1 MRAASSLKVPED
13 HRDARVRPIVI
24 DADTTP
30 RQLVLRVIASQ
41 PWRTIPAG
49 VLAVGH
55 QLGEAMV
62 PIIMGL
68 AIDRAVATGDRG
80 QLALWVAAL
89 VLTFAV
95 LSYSYRI
102 GSLIGFTAANIVEHR
117 IRLMVVGRLLH
128 PRGLGG
134 RRRQPG
140 EALSIATSDTQAL
153 ARSVALVVYPIGE
166 VAAVLFSGV
175 VLLVISWPLGLAV
188 LLGAPLLFLT
198 MDKLGAPL
206 RRRSEERQA
215 AAAEAAGS
223 ASDLVTGFRVIK
235 GLGAEQAASARYEAT
250 SQSALRATLAAN
262 RSQAGFTGTMD
273 AIAGVFLAAIAIG
286 AAAQAMWGD
295 LTVGQLIMVVGV
307 AQFIIG
313 PMGALS
319 RNVGVVWASSLASA
333 GRILEVLKQPFDAAP
348 PAFDGPESS
357 PSESPRRV
365 PTLRLDDLAGL
376 SLTLEPGQTVVV
388 RADADTT
395 EAVTA
400 ALACRA
406 LPADGAITLDGRDA
420 LDLPLA
426 EVRSTVLV
434 AAHDLTLFEGTV
446 AENIALGTGGPAT
459 DSSLAPAIHASASD
473 DVLRVLRDGAET
485 EVGEAGRSLSG
496 GQRQRIAL
504 ARALAAQAPV
514 LVLVDPTSA
523 VDSVTEQ
530 RIAARVPALR
540 AGRSTLVF
548 TDSPAWAASADL
560 VVDLVGVT
568 A

>member
-1 MRAASSLKVPED
+1 MSLPRTLRIPAD
-13 HRDARVRPIVI
+13 HREARVRPILV
-24 DADTTP
+24 DQDTTP
-30 RQLVLRVIASQ
+30 RQLVFRVIASQ
-41 PWRTIPAG
+41 PWRTVPAG
-49 VLAVGH
+49 LLAVGH

-80 QLALWVAAL
+80 QLVLWVAAL
-89 VLTFAV
+89 IVNFAV

-102 GSLIGFTAANIVEHR
+102 GSLIGFTSANIVEHR
-117 IRLMVVGRLLH
+117 IRLLVVGRLLH

-140 EALSIATSDTQAL
+140 EALSIANSDTQAL

-166 VAAVLFSGV
+166 IAAVLFAGI
-175 VLLVISWPLGLAV
+175 VLLLISWPLGLAV

-206 RRRSEERQA
+206 RRRSATRQA
-215 AAAEAAGS
+215 TAAEAAGS
-223 ASDLVTGFRVIK
+223 ASDLVSGFRVIK
-235 GLGAEQAASARYEAT
+235 GLGAERAASARYEAT
-250 SQSALRATLAAN
+250 SQAALRATLAAN

-273 AIAGVFLAAIAIG
+273 AIAGIFLAAIAIG
-286 AAAQAMWGD
+286 AGAQAMWGD
-295 LTVGQLIMVVGV
+295 LSVGQLIMVVGV

-319 RNVGVVWASSLASA
+319 RNVGVVWAASLASS
-333 GRILEVLKQPFDAAP
+333 GRILEVLRQPFVTAL
-348 PAFDGPESS
+348 PAFNGPAFAAG
-357 PSESPRRV
+357 PV
-365 PTLRLDDLAGL
+365 PVLRLDDLAGL
-376 SLTLEPGQTVVV
+376 SLTLEPGQTIVV
-388 RADADTT
+388 RADPETT

-420 LDLPLA
+420 LDLAL
-426 EVRSTVLV
+426 EQVRSTVLV

-459 DSSLAPAIHASASD
+459 VSSLATAIAPAIHASASD

-496 GQRQRIAL
+496 GQRQRVAL
-504 ARALAAQAPV
+504 ARALAAKAPV

-530 RIAARVPALR
+530 RIAERIPAVR
-540 AGRSTLVF
+540 AGQSTLVF
-548 TDSPAWAASADL
+548 TDSPAWAAAADR
-560 VVDLVGVT
+560 VIDLVGVP